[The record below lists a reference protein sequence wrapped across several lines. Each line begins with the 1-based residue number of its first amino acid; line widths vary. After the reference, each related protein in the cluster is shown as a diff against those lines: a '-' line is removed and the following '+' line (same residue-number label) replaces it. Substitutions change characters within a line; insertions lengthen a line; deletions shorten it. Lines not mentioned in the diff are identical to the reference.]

1 MIPRSTFVPTA
12 GALLLSAA
20 ALAAPFTPTDDGLV
34 LERLPARAADP
45 VQRELRALR
54 HAQAADPGSAAPAL
68 RLARRYFDLATS
80 DGDPRYVGY
89 AEAVLQKWS
98 DPAAAPAEV
107 LIVRAQLAQYHHDFA
122 RAIQFL
128 DRALQIAPGDPE
140 ALAWRAA
147 VRMVRGE
154 YDPARADCTELHA
167 VASELLATGCT
178 AYVDATTGRT
188 RQAYER
194 LSAALARHPDARAT
208 LKLWVRT
215 LLADMAF
222 RLGDAAAAESH
233 YRAALALGLTD
244 QYLIAAFAEFLLEQ
258 RRAEEAAAMLRPW
271 ERSDVLLLLLARAE
285 RALGRADA
293 ERHARTLEARFADAA
308 RRGER
313 LHIQDEAR
321 FRLEFRSDPQT
332 ALALAQENWSL
343 QREPRDAQL
352 LLESALAARAPA
364 AARPALEWLAATRF
378 EDPRLAALAAA
389 LARLQR

>member
-1 MIPRSTFVPTA
+1 MTA
-12 GALLLSAA
+12 GLLLASAS
-20 ALAAPFTPTDDGLV
+20 ALSAPFTPADDSVV
-34 LERLPARAADP
+34 LERLPTRAGDP

-54 HAQAADPGSAAPAL
+54 QAHAANPADAASAL
-68 RLARRYFDLATS
+68 RLARRYFDLATA
-80 DGDPRYVGY
+80 DGDPRYIGY
-89 AEAVLQKWS
+89 AEAVLRSWNE
-98 DPAAAPAEV
+98 PAAAPAEV
-107 LIVRAQLAQYHHDFA
+107 LIVRAQLAQYRHEFA
-122 RAIQFL
+122 RALELL

-154 YDPARADCTELHA
+154 YDPARADCAQLRA
-167 VASELLATGCT
+167 VASELLATGCS

-188 RQAYER
+188 RQAYEQ
-194 LSAALARHPDARAT
+194 LGAALARHPDARAT

-222 RLGDAAAAESH
+222 RLGDPAGAESH

-258 RRAEEAAAMLRPW
+258 RRAGEAAALLRPW

-285 RALGRADA
+285 RALGRPEA
-293 ERHARTLEARFADAA
+293 ERHARSLEARFADAA

-313 LHIQDEAR
+313 LHVQDEAR
-321 FRLEFRSDPQT
+321 FRLEFRGDARA

-352 LLESALAARAPA
+352 LLEAALAARDAS
-364 AARPALEWLAATRF
+364 AARPALEWLATTRF
-378 EDPRLAALAAA
+378 EDPRLSALAAE
-389 LARLQR
+389 LARLPR